1 MTTAEFST
9 KKEQN
14 IKLKPSY
21 VLPFVLTLGSIP
33 LLLVQP
39 WVAGIIS
46 VFGLFLLFQTVTI
59 SLQFTQTALEVYR
72 SENIIRSFPYSEW
85 QNWRV
90 FWPPLPILLYFK
102 EVKSI
107 HFLPI
112 IFDPKTLKACLEERC
127 PQN

>member
-1 MTTAEFST
+1 MITAELST

-21 VLPFVLTLGSIP
+21 VLPLVLTLGSIP

-46 VFGLFLLFQTVTI
+46 VFGLFLLFQTATI

-72 SENIIRSFPYSEW
+72 SGNLIRSFPYSEW
-85 QNWRV
+85 QSWRI

-127 PQN
+127 PQK